1 MKFYID
7 NYEVSFVFQPIIKN
21 GLKISSEALIR
32 INGVDDIEKFVRS
45 RDCKELDSFVINSL
59 YLLIDK
65 YSEEYVSINVS
76 SCSLECCDFINE
88 CIELFHDR
96 KIILE
101 MTEYC
106 KISNVEV
113 LNNNIKNLNNN
124 GIHVFLDDF
133 GKEFN
138 VSSLI
143 YQVNFN
149 GVKIDKEFIDKIDVD
164 FNRYKY
170 LVCLKRKLS
179 EFGYKNIIYEGVEN
193 AIQKNIIEMFQEE
206 PIIQGYLY
214 SIPMSLDQIN
224 GWIYCCKGYNFEKHN
239 DSELERKLYDII
251 LDDFSS
257 VNLLDEIRKKD
268 SFGVVSSNSAAA
280 DMIRNFRELHYGFND
295 YLSKSMI
302 KLMNVSEKMLVIRN
316 EFGKVIYENNMHR
329 EFIGFDSSHKSVSE
343 VIKLI
348 PDYAKCLKDDEVLIN
363 SDQDFLITEEN
374 FNDNTYITCRQ
385 KIKFGGKSFIMTTI
399 NIKKSGSMYIMDDLT
414 GCYTK
419 EFLKNNFEING
430 RYKNCLIAFID
441 LNGFKL
447 INDRYGHSFGDE
459 CLRDFSIL
467 LKHNLRNNGLDDTV
481 IRFGGD
487 EFIILF
493 DAKDAMV
500 INDRLMD
507 INKEIFNHFKNKD
520 IDLSF
525 SHGVSKNEFDD
536 INKAIAFADE
546 KMYVN
551 KINYYKFRDIK

>member
-268 SFGVVSSNSAAA
+268 PFGVISSYSVAD

-302 KLMNVSEKMLVIRN
+302 KLINISDKMLVIRN
-316 EFGKVIYENNMHR
+316 EFGEVIYENNMHR
-329 EFIGFDSSHKSVSE
+329 EFIGFDSSRKSVSE

-348 PDYAKCLKDDEVLIN
+348 PDYAKCLKDDEILIN
-363 SDQDFLITEEN
+363 SGQSFLITEEY
-374 FNDNTYITCRQ
+374 FNDNTYMTCRQ
-385 KIKFGGKSFIMTTI
+385 KINFGDKVFIMTSI
-399 NIKKSGSMYIMDDLT
+399 NIKKNGSIHVMDALT
-414 GCYTK
+414 DCYTK
-419 EFLKNNFEING
+419 EFLKNNFEMNG

-447 INDRYGHSFGDE
+447 INDKYGHSFGDE
-459 CLRDFSIL
+459 CLRDFSNL
-467 LKHNLRNNGLDDTV
+467 LKHNLRSNGLDDTV
-481 IRFGGD
+481 IGFGGD

-493 DAKDAMV
+493 NAQDTMV
-500 INDRLMD
+500 INERLMD
-507 INKEIFNHFKNKD
+507 INKVISDHFKNKD

-525 SHGVSKNEFDD
+525 SYGVSKNEFDD
-536 INKAIAFADE
+536 INKAIAYSDE
-546 KMYVN
+546 KC
-551 KINYYKFRDIK
+551 I